1 MKRPHYAWVI
11 CVGGALAFC
20 AGMGLVANLFAL
32 FLPDIITALELTK
45 AQGSWLTTI
54 RSLFTLAA
62 MLVVNQLCARLGL
75 RQVISIG
82 CALVGLSY
90 LLLARAGS
98 YAACCI
104 ACAILGFGYCMC
116 GPVPVSLLIGRWF
129 ESRRSLALGL
139 ASAGSGLVTIIAPPI
154 LTGILARSGLS
165 AGFVTV
171 SVLAF
176 VFCLSVFLLIRNTPE
191 SMGLTPYRQES
202 AKQTAAPV
210 RTVARSMT
218 TFEKGLVLLATLLMA
233 APAGP
238 GFAHVQT
245 FFRSEG
251 YAEMLVASLT
261 SFLGFVLLVGKI
273 LCGQVYDRL
282 GGRLGNFY
290 IFGLL
295 FSGHVLFL
303 FAPSGYGWLAFLS
316 VGIYGMGIPISSV
329 ATARWASDLNDEAG
343 YASAVRSINLSYSL
357 GSLIFGPLP
366 GTLADRFGGSYVPSY
381 ILFGLMLLVSL
392 ALLHIVYVRQGAGKR
407 H

>member
-11 CVGGALAFC
+11 CVGGALTFC

-45 AQGSWLTTI
+45 SQGSWLTTI

-62 MLVVNQLCARLGL
+62 MLVVNQLCAKLGL

-171 SVLAF
+171 SILAF
-176 VFCLSVFLLIRNTPE
+176 VFCISVFVLIRNTPE
-191 SMGLTPYRQES
+191 SMGLTPYRQEN
-202 AKQTAAPV
+202 ADQAAAPA
-210 RTVARSMT
+210 RTVSRSMT

-261 SFLGFVLLVGKI
+261 SFLGLVLLVGKI
-273 LCGQVYDRL
+273 LCGQVFDRL

-295 FSGHVLFL
+295 FAGHVLFL

-329 ATARWASDLNDEAG
+329 ATARWAADLTDQAG

-357 GSLIFGPLP
+357 GSLVFGPVP
-366 GTLADRFGGSYVPSY
+366 GMLADCFGGSFVPSY
-381 ILFGLMLLVSL
+381 ILFALMLLLSL
-392 ALLHIVYVRQGAGKR
+392 SLLHTVYVRMNAGKR